1 MGSTK
6 INVDTVNE
14 QATIT
19 FLDDHGDTDALPPAG
34 VVATFNSDNPDAL
47 TIAPDPD
54 NPLVGKITVVGEG
67 VANVSVVLTDAEG
80 HPLQTAGGV
89 EWTTIEPTA
98 VEVDPGAAVGAQLTV
113 AEDPTPD
120 VPTPDPGAPVVTEP
134 VVTEP
139 VVTEPQVGTFVGKVQ
154 GESYND
160 YVGRA
165 QAAGQAIADQAT
177 WDALPVG

>member
-1 MGSTK
+1 MGSTQ

-19 FLDDHGDTDALPPAG
+19 FLDDHGDTDAAAPAG
-34 VVATFNSDNPDAL
+34 VVATFNSDNTDAL

-80 HPLQTAGGV
+80 HPLQTADGV
-89 EWTTIEPTA
+89 QWATIEPTA

-113 AEDPTPD
+113 ATDPTPD
-120 VPTPDPGAPVVTEP
+120 VVTPDPAA
-134 VVTEP
+134 P

-160 YVGRA
+160 YVARA
-165 QAAGQAIADQAT
+165 QTAGQAIADQAT